1 MVPPI
6 GLGQL
11 GSAMRVLPIALG
23 QLGSVKRV
31 ASDCT
36 WSARLCDERCLWLQS
51 ALRYMRFRVHLD
63 SGVPDSRKPSVGFP
77 GPIPVLT
84 IIWNLQVFLVPWI
97 GGVQE
102 LLTSRIFDRGVS
114 DCSRPA

>member
-36 WSARLCDERCLWLQS
+36 WSARLCDERCLWLHS

-63 SGVPDSRKPSVGFP
+63 SGVPDSRKPSVGFLR
-77 GPIPVLT
+77 PIPVLSIT
-84 IIWNLQVFLVPWI
+84 TNLDFF
-97 GGVQE
+97 
-102 LLTSRIFDRGVS
+102 R
-114 DCSRPA
+114 